1 MKKIAA
7 RFANSTNNLW
17 LFILLESVLSLG
29 VMLFCFLYPGS
40 LEVFPKF
47 FSHFSMLCM
56 DVAFWSDVKTIPW
69 LISWLV
75 IAFSVLIYKFV
86 LVVLAKK
93 KKKFAGIGTL
103 VIYLVDLAAFFYNC
117 ITFATESDSA
127 IHSFLGLLS
136 LYFIFF
142 PLVISF
148 FYIKNYQN
156 METTK
161 FTYSKKDFLK
171 DIPAFLILVL
181 ILEFLTGVFCV
192 IDVFIKTKV
201 TLSATTQP
209 LACLLVNN
217 FKQTENKVLLI
228 LALALLLITLV
239 FIVLVIKK
247 VYFAGIALTVIYSFN
262 LIGAIYINISYL
274 MNSEWFGMG
283 ILKTVLTFV
292 IYVFLIFL
300 CIKRVQQLRQLG
312 EDKTEYGSLS

>member
-1 MKKIAA
+1 MKKIAEK
-7 RFANSTNNLW
+7 FANSTNNLW

-29 VMLFCFLYPGS
+29 VMVFCFLYPGN
-40 LEVFPKF
+40 LEVFPKV
-47 FSHFSMLCM
+47 FSHFSTLCM
-56 DVAFWSDVKTIPW
+56 DIAFWADVKTIPW

-103 VIYLVDLAAFFYNC
+103 VVYSVDLVAFFYNC
-117 ITFATESDSA
+117 ITFAIKSDSA
-127 IHSFLGLLS
+127 THSFLGLLS

-156 METTK
+156 IETTK
-161 FTYSKKDFLK
+161 FTYPKKAFLK
-171 DIPAFLILVL
+171 DIPVLLTLVL
-181 ILEFLTGVFCV
+181 ILEFLTGVFCA

-217 FKQTENKVLLI
+217 SKQTENKVPLI

-239 FIVLVIKK
+239 FIILVIKK

-262 LIGAIYINISYL
+262 LIGALYINISYL

-283 ILKTVLTFV
+283 ILKTVLTFI
-292 IYVFLIFL
+292 IYGFLIFL
-300 CIKRVQQLRQLG
+300 CVKRVQQL
-312 EDKTEYGSLS
+312 KTNNKRIADLPKT